1 MPKAKVTYSQ
11 AKANLANPNRTL
23 KKILERI
30 DATEDED
37 DKALFAISYPKY
49 ATEILIYIAGI

>member
-1 MPKAKVTYSQ
+1 MAKVTYSQ

-30 DATEDED
+30 DGEKSEER
-37 DKALFAISYPKY
+37 KALYAYSYPKY
-49 ATEILIYIAGI
+49 ATEIILYITGV

>member
-1 MPKAKVTYSQ
+1 MAKVTYSQ

-30 DATEDED
+30 DGEKSAER
-37 DKALFAISYPKY
+37 KALYVYSYPKY
-49 ATEILIYIAGI
+49 ATEIIIYITEV